1 MPDPYL
7 HPLIFFLYMSKISF
21 ITYWIDIT
29 RFHICMTKPFKL
41 FIRNLYSLYFL
52 KTGPMLSSNYPPPTV
67 GFMSASVL
75 GAHHGGTLRRQRE
88 YDSTPPRILSKIDM
102 DPQFY
107 YGWQL
112 PKKIAASSMSSANH
126 EPTIGDEQ
134 ANTTMCPP
142 GRTYCF

>member
-1 MPDPYL
+1 
-7 HPLIFFLYMSKISF
+7 
-21 ITYWIDIT
+21 
-29 RFHICMTKPFKL
+29 
-41 FIRNLYSLYFL
+41 
-52 KTGPMLSSNYPPPTV
+52 MLSANYPPPTV
-67 GFMSASVL
+67 GYMNASVL
-75 GAHHGGTLRRQRE
+75 GAHHSNTLRRQRE
-88 YDSTPPRILSKIDM
+88 YDSTPPRILSKIDI

-112 PKKIAASSMSSANH
+112 PKKMGSAATTAN